1 MAAYLDDGYYL
12 GSYPDLDIFL
22 SSIHSVLAFLLSHLP
37 YCSWKI
43 SFYWIPIP
51 LIAFPIHP
59 GDVQLCFFPVIPL
72 LLVSPSFYLYLLSPS
87 FIFEDTILPLF
98 NDITRAS
105 YYLLSLS
112 YVSYFSL

>member
-22 SSIHSVLAFLLSHLP
+22 SSIHSVLALLLSHLP

-72 LLVSPSFYLYLLSPS
+72 LLVSPSFYLY
-87 FIFEDTILPLF
+87 FIISILY
-98 NDITRAS
+98 I
-105 YYLLSLS
+105 
-112 YVSYFSL
+112 